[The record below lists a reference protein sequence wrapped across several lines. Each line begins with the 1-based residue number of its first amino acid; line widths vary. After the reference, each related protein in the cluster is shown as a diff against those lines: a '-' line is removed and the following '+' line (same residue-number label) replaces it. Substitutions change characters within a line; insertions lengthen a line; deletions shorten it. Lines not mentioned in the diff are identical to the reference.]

1 MPTPIADPLGRLRL
15 ASFKISPRRMNQL
28 DNRKRKQLS
37 PPPLFLCFCLSPFF
51 YLVILEKKK
60 KRRPLISSQ
69 GQVGAGLVLGS
80 GRHCTPRPDCA
91 TCPGTGPALGVRR
104 PAGGGENSSCRCRV
118 PGARPRDINTKVPW
132 QQLCRAPPSGL
143 DRPGSGTRVHW
154 PEAQRGVAP
163 HSALSRGHAPS
174 PCSILAVEAQQLE
187 ESDVSPGK
195 RLVPG
200 P

>member
-1 MPTPIADPLGRLRL
+1 
-15 ASFKISPRRMNQL
+15 MNQL

-60 KRRPLISSQ
+60 KAPAYLESR
-69 GQVGAGLVLGS
+69 AGWGGS
-80 GRHCTPRPDCA
+80 CA
-91 TCPGTGPALGVRR
+91 GEWQALHAETRLCHFPGTGPALGVRR
-104 PAGGGENSSCRCRV
+104 PAGGGENSSCPCRV

-132 QQLCRAPPSGL
+132 QLLCRAPPSGL

-154 PEAQRGVAP
+154 PEAQRGVAS
-163 HSALSRGHAPS
+163 HSSLSRGHAPS